1 MTIATVAVWTALAL
15 AQAPAST
22 GSTLPPEVKK
32 AFDRAYPRATI
43 SATAPQ
49 REGTRT
55 LFRIDSIDG
64 GRRRVVLYDA
74 KGAVVEVADQV
85 DERDLPG
92 PVLAAI
98 RSHRR
103 AIYVSGMKVT
113 RGRNVEY
120 RITVKGSRRTAM
132 VAKPDGTVISFE

>member
-1 MTIATVAVWTALAL
+1 MTIAIVAVWTTLSL
-15 AQAPAST
+15 AQAPAIT

-32 AFDRAYPRATI
+32 AFDQAYPRATI

-55 LFRIDSIDG
+55 LFRIDSIDA
-64 GRRRVVLYDA
+64 GRRRGVLYDA

-85 DERDLPG
+85 EERELPR

>member
-1 MTIATVAVWTALAL
+1 MTVAFAAIWTALAL
-15 AQAPAST
+15 AQAPANV
-22 GSTLPPEVKK
+22 GSLPPEVKK
-32 AFDRAYPRATI
+32 AFEQAYPRATI

-49 REGTRT
+49 REGNRT
-55 LFRIDSIDG
+55 LFRIDSVDG
-64 GRRRVVLYDA
+64 GRRRVVFFDA
-74 KGAVVEVADQV
+74 KGAVVEVAEQV
-85 DERDLPG
+85 EERELPK
-92 PVLAAI
+92 PVVAAI

-132 VAKPDGTVISFE
+132 VARPDGTVISFE